1 MIKRFFY
8 TLKQALL
15 QVIRNRAMS
24 VASVFAITAM
34 LMILSIFFIVV
45 ININTAAQAIQQDYD
60 SIEIFLLD
68 ETTKE
73 QADEIIND
81 IKKEKG
87 VDDAYYKSKETA
99 LSDFKVRW
107 GENGYL

>member
-1 MIKRFFY
+1 M
-8 TLKQALL
+8 
-15 QVIRNRAMS
+15 
-24 VASVFAITAM
+24 
-34 LMILSIFFIVV
+34 

-87 VDDAYYKSKETA
+87 V
-99 LSDFKVRW
+99 
-107 GENGYL
+107 G